1 MNTQFDS
8 AVFNRK
14 LRNQQCYRSWQAL
27 LMLFFLFACS
37 SSNQTEFSEPFEL
50 DRFLKNH
57 VRELPGQTVQFQILD
72 TDSEPV
78 SYGLLRLKWVEG
90 GRMDFQTDQDGKLSM
105 QFEKDMLEND
115 VIVSAKSEGEKIRV
129 TW

>member
-8 AVFNRK
+8 ALFNRR
-14 LRNQQCYRSWQAL
+14 LVNQQRYRSWQAL

-50 DRFLKNH
+50 SRFLKNH
-57 VRELPGQTVQFQILD
+57 VQELPGQTIRFQILD
-72 TDSEPV
+72 TDDEPV

-90 GRMDFQTDQDGKLSM
+90 GRMDFQTDQDGTLSM
-105 QFEKDMLEND
+105 QFERDMLENE
-115 VIVSAKSEGEKIRV
+115 VMVSTKSEGTKIRV